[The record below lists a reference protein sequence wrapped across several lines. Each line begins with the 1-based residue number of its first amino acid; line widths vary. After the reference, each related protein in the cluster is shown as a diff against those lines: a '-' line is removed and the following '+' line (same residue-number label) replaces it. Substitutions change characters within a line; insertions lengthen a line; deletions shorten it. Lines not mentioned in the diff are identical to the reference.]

1 MLLFTHNVIG
11 NPQREH
17 DTPHDEIRTKG
28 TNIIRKEKTFRGYFS
43 QKSIILTL
51 FL

>member
-11 NPQREH
+11 NHRKEPLAHRNE
-17 DTPHDEIRTKG
+17 TRTKD
-28 TNIIRKEKTFRGYFS
+28 TNNMRKEKTFRGYFS

-51 FL
+51 PL

>member
-11 NPQREH
+11 NHRWELLAH
-17 DTPHDEIRTKG
+17 RNEIRFKG
-28 TNIIRKEKTFRGYFS
+28 TKIIGKEKTFRGYYY
-43 QKSIILTL
+43 QKIMILTL

>member
-11 NPQREH
+11 NPKGSM
-17 DTPHDEIRTKG
+17 TLAHDEIRTKG

>member
-11 NPQREH
+11 NPLRSLLPAEV
-17 DTPHDEIRTKG
+17 EIRTKG

-51 FL
+51 PL